1 MKYASVQTQRD
12 QADGAGHQRRV
23 ASSTPATRGL
33 KRRGDDMPSRMTAD
47 DFFAG
52 LFAALAMRGL
62 TTFSVRIDQFDPVV
76 KGVFDHLAQRAAQAD
91 IQLRFRIKPHPV
103 HRDSLT
109 IQNAL
114 ARAAQRDLISFDNP
128 EYQDIHIK
136 LGADEARRVLEGL
149 PGGPDLYEGLADEFV
164 DAYSGACRTA
174 SVSA

>member
-1 MKYASVQTQRD
+1 M
-12 QADGAGHQRRV
+12 
-23 ASSTPATRGL
+23 L
-33 KRRGDDMPSRMTAD
+33 SRMTAD

-52 LFAALAMRGL
+52 LFAGLAVRGL

-76 KGVFDHLAQRAAQAD
+76 KEVFDDLTRRAKEAG

-136 LGADEARRVLEGL
+136 LAADEARRVLEGL
-149 PGGPDLYEGLADEFV
+149 PGGPVLYEGIADEFV

-174 SVSA
+174 RVPA

>member
-1 MKYASVQTQRD
+1 
-12 QADGAGHQRRV
+12 
-23 ASSTPATRGL
+23 
-33 KRRGDDMPSRMTAD
+33 MTAD

-76 KGVFDHLAQRAAQAD
+76 KEVFDRLAQRAAQAD
-91 IQLRFRIKPHPV
+91 IKLRFRIKPHPV

-136 LGADEARRVLEGL
+136 LAADEARRVLEGL
-149 PGGPDLYEGLADEFV
+149 PGGSDLYDELAEEFIE
-164 DAYSGACRTA
+164 AYSGSRCAE
-174 SVSA
+174 SVSS